1 MILKSELSTTHI
13 VTKDMVDPTTQQ
25 KPKDPFITIIKSLDL
40 SPAWL
45 AAQCGFKRTAVSNWL
60 VNPDKYPIPADKR
73 EIIIH
78 RLHKVGKALTAIH

>member
-13 VTKDMVDPTTQQ
+13 VTKEMVAPMNQSQ
-25 KPKDPFITIIKSLDL
+25 PKPKDPLITIIKSLDL

-45 AAQCGFKRTAVSNWL
+45 AAKCGFKRTAVSNWL

-73 EIIIH
+73 EIIIQ
-78 RLHKVGKALTAIH
+78 RLHKVGK